1 MRLDQLGKTTQNT
14 YHYIVKFISE
24 QGHGPTIREIRAG
37 LGFNSTS
44 TPSYHRDLL
53 ADSGFITFDKEK
65 PRSIQ
70 IVGSLSLTFFD
81 SDAAFIREHCGDRP
95 VLTIMDVLRE
105 EVGVIKES
113 GS

>member
-1 MRLDQLGKTTQNT
+1 MRFDQLGKTTQKT

-24 QGHGPTIREIRAG
+24 QGHGPTIREIRSG

-53 ADSGFITFDKEK
+53 ADNGFITFDKEK

-70 IVGSLSLTFFD
+70 IVGSLSVTFFD
-81 SDAAFIREHCGDRP
+81 SDAAFIRDHFGDRP
-95 VLTIMDVLRE
+95 VQTMMDVLRG
-105 EVGVIKES
+105 EVGVMEH